1 MPVGRAPGA
10 RPQGDAAGMTLIE
23 IITVLAIA
31 GVVTSSLYLLLGAGV
46 KGYLIAHARVADEQH
61 ARLALTWI
69 ADRLRQA
76 NNDSH
81 APCPQAFAL
90 VGDGSSYAQ
99 RLAFRGPA
107 ERNAGHLRQ
116 TYAFYLEN
124 RTLWQETRTEE
135 SGADCDGERARTRP
149 ATDRNALTAPLVR
162 ALSLAYLDREGRPA
176 GDRDAVRS
184 VRLTVAVE
192 APSFAGRTEAQTY
205 ETLVTV
211 RGP

>member
-1 MPVGRAPGA
+1 
-10 RPQGDAAGMTLIE
+10 MTLIE

-76 NNDSH
+76 NNDLR

-90 VGDGSSYAQ
+90 VGDGGSYGR
-99 RLAFRGPA
+99 RLAFRAPA
-107 ERNAGHLRQ
+107 DLNAGPPRQ

-135 SGADCDGERARTRP
+135 SGADCDGERARTLP
-149 ATDRNALTAPLVR
+149 ATDRTALTGPLVR
-162 ALSLAYLDREGRPA
+162 TFSLAYLDREGRPA
-176 GDRDAVRS
+176 GDPDAVRS
-184 VRLTVAVE
+184 VRLTLAVE
-192 APSFAGRTEAQTY
+192 APSFAGRVEAQSY